1 MDGANDVHPTSR
13 YDNQLYCIQGMALTS
28 LRENLQMK
36 QPCWIDAEA
45 PFSMIILLLKR
56 KAGCVTHGGATMQE
70 CSSGYP
76 KRTGKA
82 FGGRETPLSCIP
94 LSQKL
99 ISVALLMAI
108 TGQSVV

>member
-1 MDGANDVHPTSR
+1 
-13 YDNQLYCIQGMALTS
+13 
-28 LRENLQMK
+28 MK

-45 PFSMIILLLKR
+45 PFSVIILLLKR